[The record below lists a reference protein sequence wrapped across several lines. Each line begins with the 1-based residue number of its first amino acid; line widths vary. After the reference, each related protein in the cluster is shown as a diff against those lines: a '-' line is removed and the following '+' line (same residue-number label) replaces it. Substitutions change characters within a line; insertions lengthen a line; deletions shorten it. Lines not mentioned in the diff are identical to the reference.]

1 MIAWTVGQKAVI
13 NRTDIVVIEHVTPT
27 GHAIVKNRTFD
38 TDGNERP
45 KRNSYPDK
53 LEPLTPELESEM
65 DLGRRGLAAE
75 MAAYGA
81 IGQVQTWLQRT
92 LSLWNRRVPDAADVD
107 KAERLTAAIKQII
120 ENVP

>member
-13 NRTDIVVIEHVTPT
+13 NRTDIVVIDRVTPA
-27 GHAIVKNRTFD
+27 GRAIVKNRTFD

-45 KRNSYPDK
+45 KRKSYAEK
-53 LEPLTPELESEM
+53 LEPLTPELKAEM

-81 IGQVQTWLQRT
+81 IGQAQTWLQRT
-92 LSLWNRRVPDAADVD
+92 LSLWNRPVPNAADVD

-120 ENVP
+120 GTVP